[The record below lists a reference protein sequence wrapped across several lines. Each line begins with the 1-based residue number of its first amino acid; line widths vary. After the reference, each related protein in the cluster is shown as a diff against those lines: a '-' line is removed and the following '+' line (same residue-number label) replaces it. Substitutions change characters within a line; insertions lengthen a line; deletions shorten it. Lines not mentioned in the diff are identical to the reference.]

1 MICSLLTSYLS
12 VRFTSERART
22 AWRILE
28 YKGSSKMLRAIDSG
42 SMTCSRTINAYQASL
57 FLQQLSSWHSLTL
70 CALYNF
76 KILYIPQIVFVELRK
91 VRQAFMLFK
100 IQYEV
105 LTFMACLLNHLTSES
120 IRVVYAMLL
129 IIFNVHFLCLAYC
142 GTVSI
147 LLIWSLI
154 MFNGWWETNRR
165 FGCVW
170 LWSVM

>member
-100 IQYEV
+100 IQHEV

-120 IRVVYAMLL
+120 IRVVLCYATHHIQRSFSVPCLL
-129 IIFNVHFLCLAYC
+129 WDSEHFAHLEFDY
-142 GTVSI
+142 VQ
-147 LLIWSLI
+147 W
-154 MFNGWWETNRR
+154 MMRDK
-165 FGCVW
+165 
-170 LWSVM
+170 